1 MITIDEFSKIEMK
14 VGKILSAEKVEDAD
28 KLFKLTVDLGEE
40 NTRIII
46 SGIAPFFETPEMI
59 IGKHVAFVSNLEP
72 RTIRGYESNGM
83 IMAVKTDSAFA
94 LMEVPVTITPG
105 TRIG

>member
-1 MITIDEFSKIEMK
+1 MITIDEFLKVEMK
-14 VGKILSAEKVEDAD
+14 VGKILSAEKVEDTD

-40 NTRIII
+40 EIRQII
-46 SGIAPFFETPEMI
+46 SGIAPFFETPEEI
-59 IGKHVAFVSNLEP
+59 VGKHVVFVSNLEP
-72 RTIRGYESNGM
+72 RTIKGLESNGM

-94 LMEVPVTITPG
+94 LMEVPHSITPG